1 MATTVTWTSP
11 DQWGAYGL
19 SSGVWTDVNPD
30 DTNGDVTVQEADS
43 AAGFIFDATDFQ
55 TLNFATVGGIL
66 RPLDA
71 PIMTGF
77 QLDFYVTRVGG
88 SVSPWEVEVLLIQE
102 PAPEDFA
109 TNDGPTARSYVS
121 LGTFDLGTV
130 PALPDTLHVTLTFD
144 DDAGTLL
151 RGHVLASGKW
161 SGRLALGMISTPG
174 SGRVRLKNGPSF
186 PFKFVTSQTP
196 FFSGISGGYQPRARA
211 VRDTRF
217 GVPTLSS
224 RLVRDEDSPG
234 LWVRPSDQDP
244 EDPATEYVPDPMEGV
259 VDDEI
264 PS

>member
-1 MATTVTWTSP
+1 MAVTINWTSPEQWGASDATGVTWT
-11 DQWGAYGL
+11 DI
-19 SSGVWTDVNPD
+19 TPD
-30 DTNGDVTVQEADS
+30 DTSGDVTVQENNS
-43 AAGFIFDATDFQ
+43 IAGFIFNAADFQ
-55 TLNFATVGGIL
+55 PLTFATVGGIV
-66 RPLDA
+66 RPLD
-71 PIMTGF
+71 PPVMTGF
-77 QLDFYVTRVGG
+77 QLDFYVTRVGA
-88 SVSPWEVEVLLIQE
+88 SVAPYEVEVILVRE
-102 PAPEDFA
+102 PAPADYA
-109 TNDGPTARSYVS
+109 NNDTPINRDYIS
-121 LGTFDLGTV
+121 LGTFDLGAV
-130 PALPDTLHVTLTFD
+130 PVIPSTLHVTLTFD
-144 DDAGTLL
+144 SAAGVLL